1 MTDILFNREDMRKL
15 FREIR
20 SIEWNEED
28 YTAIPPCQP
37 GLFLGDDIL
46 FIGQNPGVPKL
57 NENPT
62 DETLLDSTS
71 SDEVFHDAYKQSQF
85 NWLFYKAFIKKVLGE
100 DMNFSITNICFFPTL
115 NNSVPEQQIV
125 ELCRPYLKRII
136 KLVNPKHIVVL
147 GKIAESELKALGI
160 DKEYNCIF
168 MYHYA
173 YLLRIGRLKQEIE
186 RVRGELK

>member
-1 MTDILFNREDMRKL
+1 MTDILFDREDMRKL
-15 FREIR
+15 FRVIR
-20 SIEWNEED
+20 SIEWNHED

-46 FIGQNPGVPKL
+46 FIGQNPGVPKV

-85 NWLFYKAFIKKVLGE
+85 NWLFYKRFIKQLIG
-100 DMNFSITNICFFPTL
+100 DSLDFSITNVSFFPTT
-115 NNSVPEQQIV
+115 NNSMPSQEVV
-125 ELCRPYLKRII
+125 EMCRPHLLRLI
-136 KLVNPKHIVVL
+136 KLINPKTIVVL
-147 GKIAESELKALGI
+147 GKIAESELKAIHI

-173 YLLRIGRLKQEIE
+173 YLLRTGRLKQEIE
-186 RVRGELK
+186 RVKGELK